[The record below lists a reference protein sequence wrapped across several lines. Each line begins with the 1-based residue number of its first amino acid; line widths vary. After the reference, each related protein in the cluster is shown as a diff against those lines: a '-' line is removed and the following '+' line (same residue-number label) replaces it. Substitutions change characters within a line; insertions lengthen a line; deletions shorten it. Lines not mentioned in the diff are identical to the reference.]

1 MLSHLAWSTLAIW
14 TERCLAICE
23 CVPQLGWN
31 QADSLSET
39 ICNRQWHIQYASK
52 VRFWVRESGEFL
64 TSRIMS
70 ARPRTRLY
78 IFWKNRS
85 SKIRKQK
92 PLPPSLHSQTCQQ
105 RKGQFL
111 WSWQKLLLMISEV
124 DFINGFSILY
134 IQKCGVRA
142 FPSPL
147 SIWCSRNSCQT
158 RRILSCVGIM
168 PTALW
173 SAKEFQ
179 VIKNGSTVPALQRM
193 PKKMASESD
202 RYTEGC

>member
-1 MLSHLAWSTLAIW
+1 
-14 TERCLAICE
+14 
-23 CVPQLGWN
+23 
-31 QADSLSET
+31 
-39 ICNRQWHIQYASK
+39 
-52 VRFWVRESGEFL
+52 
-64 TSRIMS
+64 MS

-85 SKIRKQK
+85 SKKIRKQK

-134 IQKCGVRA
+134 IQNCGVRA

-158 RRILSCVGIM
+158 RRILSFVGIM

-179 VIKNGSTVPALQRM
+179 VTKNGSTVLALQRM
-193 PKKMASESD
+193 PKKKWHQRVIVTQRAASSRKRDVFQYEWFTD
-202 RYTEGC
+202 GKQLRFCCDLQYKVLG